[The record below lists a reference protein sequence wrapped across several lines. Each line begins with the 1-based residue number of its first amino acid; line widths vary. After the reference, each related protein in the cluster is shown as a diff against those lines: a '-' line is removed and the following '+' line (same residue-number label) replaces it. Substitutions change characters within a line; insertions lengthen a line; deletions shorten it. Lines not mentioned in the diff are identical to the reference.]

1 MRTSSR
7 SPSAVLWQVDAF
19 ADRPFTGNPAAVC
32 LLPAPRDEA
41 WMQAVAAEMNLSE
54 TAFVTASP
62 DELRVFSLRWFTPAT
77 EVELCGHAT
86 LAAAWTLW
94 ESGVLPAGEPARF
107 DTASGRL
114 TVEQRP
120 DGWLEM
126 DFPATPPEPWSDAPR
141 AAVAAALGLGEDD
154 LVGLHRSRF
163 DLVVE
168 VGSAR
173 TVRRLAP
180 RLDLVAGLPA
190 RGVIVTARGDGPG
203 DGDGADFVSRF
214 FGPAVGVPEDPVTGS
229 AHCALAPFWAARLGK
244 DEMTGYQASRR
255 GGTVRVRL
263 APDGR
268 VRLAGRAVTVL
279 MGEIAT

>member
-1 MRTSSR
+1 MKDLSDNYLIQVMEDVIEDLHGHVHRVSNL
-7 SPSAVLWQVDAF
+7 AV
-19 ADRPFTGNPAAVC
+19 
-32 LLPAPRDEA
+32 
-41 WMQAVAAEMNLSE
+41 NL
-54 TAFVTASP
+54 
-62 DELRVFSLRWFTPAT
+62 
-77 EVELCGHAT
+77 
-86 LAAAWTLW
+86 
-94 ESGVLPAGEPARF
+94 
-107 DTASGRL
+107 GR
-114 TVEQRP
+114 
-120 DGWLEM
+120 G
-126 DFPATPPEPWSDAPR
+126 
-141 AAVAAALGLGEDD
+141 LGLGEDD

-214 FGPAVGVPEDPVTGS
+214 FGPAVGVPENPVTGS

-263 APDGR
+263 APGGR